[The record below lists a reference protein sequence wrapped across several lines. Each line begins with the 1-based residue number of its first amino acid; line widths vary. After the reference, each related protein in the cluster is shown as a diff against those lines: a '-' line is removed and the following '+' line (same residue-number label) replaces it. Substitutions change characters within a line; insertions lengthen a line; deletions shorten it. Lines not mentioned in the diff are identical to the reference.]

1 MRTGGR
7 PPRITIG
14 QIERAGRE
22 MGLDGLTVQG
32 VAQALGVTP
41 AALYRHVD
49 GRIGLET
56 LVGESL
62 LAELRIPDD
71 PADDAAGHLLRFAAA
86 LRGFVLAH
94 PGTAAYLQT
103 LFPRGESGAALLAAE
118 IDALGRRGYPPHLG
132 SVLASSVAGLAV
144 GRAAV
149 EELHTTRMQDSP
161 GLARLAERSRALHDG
176 LIAAPPGLPEI
187 TMEDYFHMIMTA
199 CVRGLLAE
207 VRPDRPIGETMAA
220 LGFDPHRER

>member
-7 PPRITIG
+7 PPRITIE
-14 QIERAGRE
+14 QIERAGRAT
-22 MGLDGLTVQG
+22 GLDGLTVQG
-32 VAQALGVTP
+32 VADTLGVTP

-71 PADDAAGHLLRFAAA
+71 PGDDTAGQLLRFALA
-86 LRGFVLAH
+86 LRGFCLEH
-94 PGTAAYLQT
+94 RGMAAYLQT

-132 SVLASSVAGLAV
+132 SVLASSVAGLAI

-149 EELHTTRMQDSP
+149 EELHSTRLEESP
-161 GLARLAERSRALHDG
+161 ALARLAVRARELHDRVT
-176 LIAAPPGLPEI
+176 AAPPGLPEI
-187 TMEDYFHMIMTA
+187 TMEDYFRMIMTA
-199 CVRGLLAE
+199 CIRGLLAE
-207 VRPDRPIGETMAA
+207 VRPDRSVAETMAA
-220 LGFDPHRER
+220 LGVDPTGER